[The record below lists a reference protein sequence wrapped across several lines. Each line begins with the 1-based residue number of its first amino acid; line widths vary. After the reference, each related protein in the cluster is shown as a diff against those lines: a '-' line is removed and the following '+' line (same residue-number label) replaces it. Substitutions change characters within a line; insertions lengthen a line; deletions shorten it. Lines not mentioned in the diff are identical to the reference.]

1 MNSKLRAA
9 VIGGLVMGVLSAVT
23 LVPQVPFVRFL
34 CCIWA
39 ILGGVVA
46 AYLYIKK
53 SPAPAR
59 IGDGVVL
66 GLLSGVV
73 GAAISLIAF
82 LLISF
87 YVSDRTPAEE
97 ELASHGV
104 RLSYASVIWMIGVL
118 TVILQ
123 ITQSLVGGIIGVALF
138 ESRRGDGGSGSA
150 PPPPPPYY
158 GGTPDPTYAPPPPP
172 PPGGYGPN
180 PQ

>member
-1 MNSKLRAA
+1 MNNKLRAA

-53 SPAPAR
+53 SPVPAR

-66 GLLSGVV
+66 GLLSGVI

-82 LLISF
+82 LLVSF
-87 YVSDRTPAEE
+87 YVSDRTLAEDQ
-97 ELASHGV
+97 LSRHG
-104 RLSYASVIWMIGVL
+104 LHISYASVIWMIGVL
-118 TVILQ
+118 TVTLQ
-123 ITQSLVGGIIGVALF
+123 IIQSLVGGILGVALF
-138 ESRRGDGGSGSA
+138 EQRRGEGGSGPA
-150 PPPPPPYY
+150 PPPPYY
-158 GGTPDPTYAPPPPP
+158 GGTPAPTYAPPPPP
-172 PPGGYGPN
+172 PAGYGSDT
-180 PQ
+180 Q